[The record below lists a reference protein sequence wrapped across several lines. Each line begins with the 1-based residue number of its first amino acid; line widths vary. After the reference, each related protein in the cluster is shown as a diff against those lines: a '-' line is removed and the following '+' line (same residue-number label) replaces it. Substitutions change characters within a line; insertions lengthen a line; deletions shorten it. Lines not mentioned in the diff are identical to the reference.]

1 MTNKCKNNYETL
13 TKEEQKAK
21 VDKLEE
27 LISKTNEEI
36 LLLKN
41 HLMGLCDERDSLID
55 IMSEDEV
62 KYEVLEEKRILDN
75 LMFIFYVETKGCRR
89 NLVECYVDEREV
101 DEFWLDYI
109 PAKYRGSFSRAWK
122 SAYDEQCKCQQEEE
136 AIYKRMLENER
147 LSNEW
152 DNLLTKKKDEDKAFY
167 KDCYRKLVKVVHP
180 DNTEINMDDK
190 TEAMK
195 CLNQLK
201 KQWNF

>member
-1 MTNKCKNNYETL
+1 MEKIKGFKNSNIL
-13 TKEEQKAK
+13 TEEGLK
-21 VDKLEE
+21 
-27 LISKTNEEI
+27 KTNLIIENGYIYSIGNYDEE
-36 LLLKN
+36 
-41 HLMGLCDERDSLID
+41 GLIELDDQKIVIPGLID
-55 IMSEDEV
+55 QHIHGA
-62 KYEVLEEKRILDN
+62 
-75 LMFIFYVETKGCRR
+75 F
-89 NLVECYVDEREV
+89 
-101 DEFWLDYI
+101 
-109 PAKYRGSFSRAWK
+109 GSDAIDGK
-122 SAYDEQCKCQQEEE
+122 EE

-147 LSNEW
+147 LSSEW